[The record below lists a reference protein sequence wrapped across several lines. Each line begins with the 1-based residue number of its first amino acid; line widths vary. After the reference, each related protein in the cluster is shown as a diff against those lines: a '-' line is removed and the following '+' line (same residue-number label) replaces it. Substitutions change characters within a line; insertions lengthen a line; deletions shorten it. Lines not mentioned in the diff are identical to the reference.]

1 MFGGFDLSQM
11 YMYDMSMYSNEYTS
25 PEMMLQQPLFYA
37 PMSDPIPT
45 TPTKEDLDFNFS
57 APACDEK
64 PEVTLGYPLVI
75 TEGVYCPRVKPT
87 ILKSAKPLRC
97 STCHQPFERGSSLRR
112 HEKLH
117 TGVKPFKC
125 SPCNKSFTRL
135 DILRRHQS
143 STRCRLTSS
152 KLQN

>member
-1 MFGGFDLSQM
+1 MSYYPLPMFAGYDLSQM
-11 YMYDMSMYSNEYTS
+11 YMYDMYDYS
-25 PEMMLQQPLFYA
+25 PDALLQPPLFYA
-37 PMSDPIPT
+37 PLSDPT
-45 TPTKEDLDFNFS
+45 TPTKEDDFDF
-57 APACDEK
+57 PACSEK
-64 PEVTLGYPLVI
+64 PEVTLGYPLVV

-125 SPCNKSFTRL
+125 LPCNKSFTRL

-152 KLQN
+152 KLPA